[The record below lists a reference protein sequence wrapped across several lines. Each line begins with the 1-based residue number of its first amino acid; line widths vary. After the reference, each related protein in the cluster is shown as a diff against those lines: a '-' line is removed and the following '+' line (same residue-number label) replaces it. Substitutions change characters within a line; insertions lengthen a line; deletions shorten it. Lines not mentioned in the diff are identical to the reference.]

1 MLFLKT
7 TTSHFLLILDQSPFL
22 SPQLD
27 SQRSLHFSVPSCSP
41 FLMVHITI
49 SLVNPNFSKIFF
61 CPWHKETYLSER
73 GKRKNKP
80 IRHFN
85 FWSYLL
91 SHETIIFIPQ
101 GKLTFDPDPI
111 QNKMEPSL

>member
-7 TTSHFLLILDQSPFL
+7 TTYFLLILDQSPFL

-27 SQRSLHFSVPSCSP
+27 SQRSLHFSVSP
-41 FLMVHITI
+41 FSPSLRLHITI

-61 CPWHKETYLSER
+61 CPWHKETYLSET

-80 IRHFN
+80 IRYFN
-85 FWSYLL
+85 V
-91 SHETIIFIPQ
+91 
-101 GKLTFDPDPI
+101 
-111 QNKMEPSL
+111 